1 VKNRL
6 GNEGSG
12 VQQLSRGRRR
22 ERLWAKQTAVAEHA
36 AGAGTRQCSG
46 ARWLGATPRRGVA
59 ADLAR
64 WRRLTAASC
73 TGDDLDGALASVGG
87 RRWELRLPVGKGDGS
102 GSGCSQR

>member
-46 ARWLGATPRRGVA
+46 ARWLRRGA
-59 ADLAR
+59 GWPPA
-64 WRRLTAASC
+64 WH
-73 TGDDLDGALASVGG
+73 GG
-87 RRWELRLPVGKGDGS
+87 GV
-102 GSGCSQR
+102 